1 MFGMKRLSF
10 AGAGAM
16 GALITG
22 IVASHNWKNGIPKEL
37 VTEASKSYIQDTEVH
52 VSIIWRMIF
61 EPLLFGFIGCS
72 LDFDLLQG
80 NLGKS
85 VSVVVI
91 GVSFRLVAAYLATRG
106 ELTLTEKERAFIALV
121 WIPKATVQ
129 AALCSFP
136 LMLAR
141 DVMDSEHQDFD
152 KYILW
157 GYQIVSTAILSILIT
172 APLGLVFIEFLGSK
186 WLTKDED
193 EHSKVQNNENPT
205 DEGIQNVEIG
215 GHISR
220 INTLL
225 QKVSLSSN
233 KVDQSCALAEIRQAL
248 WKCKTA
254 LNMQ

>member
-22 IVASHNWKNGIPKEL
+22 IVASRNWKNGIPKEL
-37 VTEASKSYIQDTEVH
+37 VKEANKSCVQDTEVH
-52 VSIIWRMIF
+52 VSVIWRMLF
-61 EPLLFGFIGCS
+61 EPLLFGFIGSS
-72 LDFDLLQG
+72 LDFDLLHG
-80 NLGKS
+80 SLGKS
-85 VSVVVI
+85 ISIVVI

-106 ELTLTEKERAFIALV
+106 ELMLTEKERLFIALV

-136 LMLAR
+136 LMLAK
-141 DVMDSEHQDFD
+141 DVMDSDHQDFD
-152 KYILW
+152 NYILW
-157 GYQIVSTAILSILIT
+157 GNQIVSTAILSILIT
-172 APLGLVFIEFLGSK
+172 APLGLVFIEFLGPR

-193 EHSKVQNNENPT
+193 ENSKDQNNENQT
-205 DEGIQNVEIG
+205 DEGKQNVEIG
-215 GHISR
+215 DHISR

-254 LNMQ
+254 LNIQ